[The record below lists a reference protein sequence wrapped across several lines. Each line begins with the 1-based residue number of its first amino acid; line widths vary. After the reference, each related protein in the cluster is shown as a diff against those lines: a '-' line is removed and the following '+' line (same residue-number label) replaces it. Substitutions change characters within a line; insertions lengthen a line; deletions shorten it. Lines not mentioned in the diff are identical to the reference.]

1 MNQLVNK
8 LNQYLADLNV
18 LYRKLQNFHWNV
30 KGKQFFVLHG
40 KLEEYYDGV
49 NDQIDEVA
57 EAILMLEGQPLGT
70 MKDYL
75 ELSKIKEASNA
86 PISGDDVMD
95 AILEDFK
102 YVLDSA
108 VSIKELADNDN
119 VYMISAMMDD
129 IMANYMKAIWM
140 LKQSKE

>member
-86 PISGDDVMD
+86 PISGDDVLN

-108 VSIKELADNDN
+108 ASIKELADNDKA
-119 VYMISAMMDD
+119 YMISAMMDD

-140 LKQSKE
+140 LKQSRE